1 MKVDLSRANSLVI
14 GRLAESPD
22 NEKRALRLGQSKH
35 VATENQT
42 KTDHPDREV
51 SNRPSPFNN
60 LSVRLKFQSDEE
72 TGERVIQLIDNETGE
87 VVRQIPPEELLHV
100 IKALR
105 DLKGMLFS
113 TIS

>member
-1 MKVDLSRANSLVI
+1 MKVDLSRANSLVTD
-14 GRLAESPD
+14 RSAESRE
-22 NEKRALRLGQSKH
+22 NKNRALHLSATTK
-35 VATENQT
+35 VATEEQK
-42 KTDHPDREV
+42 KTDRPAREV
-51 SNRPSPFNN
+51 SNRQIPFNN

-72 TGERVIQLIDNETGE
+72 TGERVILLIDSETGE

-100 IKALR
+100 MKALR

>member
-1 MKVDLSRANSLVI
+1 MKVDLSRPDSLI
-14 GRLAESPD
+14 PGQLAESRE
-22 NEKRALRLGQSKH
+22 NKNRALHLGETQH
-35 VATENQT
+35 VPTEKQK
-42 KTDHPDREV
+42 KTDPPDREV
-51 SNRPSPFNN
+51 SNLEFPFNN

-72 TGERVIQLIDNETGE
+72 TGERVILLIDSETGE

-100 IKALR
+100 MKALR

>member
-1 MKVDLSRANSLVI
+1 MNVDFSETISSVS
-14 GRLAESPD
+14 GRWAESP
-22 NEKRALRLGQSKH
+22 EKEKKALRLGATTH
-35 VATENQT
+35 VATEEQK
-42 KTDHPDREV
+42 KTDRPAREVPDRKI
-51 SNRPSPFNN
+51 PFDN
-60 LSVRLKFQSDEE
+60 LFVRLKFQSDKE
-72 TGERVIQLIDNETGE
+72 TGETVIQLIDSETGE

>member
-1 MKVDLSRANSLVI
+1 MKVDLSRPNSMVT
-14 GRLAESPD
+14 GRLAESRE
-22 NEKRALRLGQSKH
+22 NKNRALHLGESQH
-35 VATENQT
+35 VPTEKQK
-42 KTDHPDREV
+42 KTDPPAREV
-51 SNRPSPFNN
+51 SNRQIPFDN

-72 TGERVIQLIDNETGE
+72 TGERVIQLIDSETGE